1 MPQFK
6 RVVLKISG
14 EALAAS
20 DGFGIAPDRAR
31 SLVSEIEQVA
41 GLGVQLGI
49 VVGGGN
55 FFRGVQAS
63 GTGLRRISVD
73 YMGMLATV
81 INSLALADFLK
92 DGGLDAHVMSATEM
106 HPFAERFT
114 RRGALAYMQAG
125 KVVLFAAGTG
135 SPFFSTDSAAALR
148 AVEIEADLLAKA
160 TKVDGVYDRDPIR
173 FPEAERYDKISYLE
187 VLSGRLAVM
196 DAAAIA
202 LCQENN
208 LPIVVF
214 DMNTPGNMKRV
225 ALGEKVGTLIS

>member
-6 RVVLKISG
+6 RLVLKLSG

-20 DGFGIAPDRAR
+20 DGLGIAPDRAR

-196 DAAAIA
+196 DTAAIA

-225 ALGEKVGTLIS
+225 AMGEKVGTLIS

>member
-1 MPQFK
+1 MPQFN
-6 RVVLKISG
+6 RVVLKLSG
-14 EALAAS
+14 EALAS
-20 DGFGIAPDRAR
+20 SEGFGIDSDRAQP
-31 SLVSEIEQVA
+31 LVNEIKQVA

-55 FFRGVQAS
+55 FFRGVRAS

-92 DGGLDAHVMSATEM
+92 AGGLDAYVMSATDM
-106 HPFAERFT
+106 QPFAERFT

-125 KVVLFAAGTG
+125 KIVLFAAGTG
-135 SPFFSTDSAAALR
+135 NPFFSTDSAAALR
-148 AVEIEADLLAKA
+148 AIEIEADLVAKA
-160 TKVDGVYDRDPIR
+160 TKVDGVYDRDPVR
-173 FPEAERYDKISYLE
+173 FPEAQRYDKISYLE

-225 ALGEKVGTLIS
+225 TLGEKVGTLIS

>member
-6 RVVLKISG
+6 RVVLKLSG
-14 EALAAS
+14 EALAAA
-20 DGFGIAPDRAR
+20 DGFGVDADRAR
-31 SLVSEIEQVA
+31 PLVNEIAQVA
-41 GLGVQLGI
+41 GLGVELGI

-55 FFRGVQAS
+55 FFRGLRAS
-63 GTGLRRISVD
+63 ATGLRRISVD
-73 YMGMLATV
+73 YMGMLGTV
-81 INSLALADFLK
+81 MNSLALADFLK
-92 DGGLDAHVMSATEM
+92 DEGLDAQVMSATEM
-106 HPFAERFT
+106 QPFAERFT
-114 RRGALAYMQAG
+114 PRGARAYMQAG
-125 KVVLFAAGTG
+125 KVVLFAGGTG

-148 AVEIEADLLAKA
+148 AAEIGADLVAKA

-173 FPEAERYDKISYLE
+173 FPEAKRYDKISYLE

-196 DAAAIA
+196 DTAAIA

-214 DMNTPGNMKRV
+214 DMNAPGNMKRV

>member
-14 EALAAS
+14 EALAAP
-20 DGFGIAPDRAR
+20 DGFGIDPDRAR

-106 HPFAERFT
+106 QPFAERFT
-114 RRGALAYMQAG
+114 RRGALDYMQAG

-225 ALGEKVGTLIS
+225 ARGEKVGTLIS

>member
-1 MPQFK
+1 
-6 RVVLKISG
+6 
-14 EALAAS
+14 
-20 DGFGIAPDRAR
+20 
-31 SLVSEIEQVA
+31 
-41 GLGVQLGI
+41 
-49 VVGGGN
+49 
-55 FFRGVQAS
+55 
-63 GTGLRRISVD
+63 
-73 YMGMLATV
+73 
-81 INSLALADFLK
+81 
-92 DGGLDAHVMSATEM
+92 MSATEM

-196 DAAAIA
+196 DATAIA